1 MHSLSHLAALA
12 SCAGVLASFMDVQA
26 PVVKFFDEPLL
37 DSAGAP
43 VSTGVPY
50 NLECAIGN
58 IKIVRYGDGW
68 DYLQAGSGKDM
79 LFTFELCK
87 DNSCEGRSIVDA
99 GDTVFFK
106 LPDRPS
112 DESRIGF
119 VKTDGDFHWWPTSRS
134 PAFAEPFVFKKVLG
148 NNVYAIQY
156 AIEPYFLT
164 KSPDITALE
173 MRSMGVGRTLN
184 CQLDRVE

>member
-1 MHSLSHLAALA
+1 MHFLSHLAALA

-26 PVVKFFDEPLL
+26 PVRKFFDEPLL

-58 IKIVRYGDGW
+58 IKI
-68 DYLQAGSGKDM
+68 DYLQAGSGKDRI
-79 LFTFELCK
+79 FTFELCK

-134 PAFAEPFVFKKVLG
+134 PAFAEPFVFKEVLG

-156 AIEPYFLT
+156 AIEPFFLT
-164 KSPDITALE
+164 KSPEFTALE
-173 MRSMGVGRTLN
+173 MRSMGIGRTLN
-184 CQLDRVE
+184 CQLERVE